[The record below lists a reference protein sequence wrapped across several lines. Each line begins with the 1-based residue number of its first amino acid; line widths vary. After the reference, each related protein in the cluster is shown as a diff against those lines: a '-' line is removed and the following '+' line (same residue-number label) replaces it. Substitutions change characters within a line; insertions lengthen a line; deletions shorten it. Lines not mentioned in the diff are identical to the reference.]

1 MEEIKG
7 FCSSGVPVQSLRITR
22 RSDRQKKVVGDI
34 LCQLDDTL
42 EGHAMKE
49 SVTGEGLTAVFN
61 AAENVMILGTAPC
74 FGAHSERSTVWVSG

>member
-7 FCSSGVPVQSLRITR
+7 FCSSGVPVQSLRVAR
-22 RSDRQKKVVGDI
+22 RCDRQKKVVGDM
-34 LCQLDDTL
+34 LCQLDDAL

-49 SVTGEGLTAVFN
+49 SVTGEGLAAVFN
-61 AAENVMILGTAPC
+61 VADNIMVLRTAPC

>member
-22 RSDRQKKVVGDI
+22 RSDRQKKVVGDM

-42 EGHAMKE
+42 ESHVMKE
-49 SVTGEGLTAVFN
+49 CVTGEGVAAVFN
-61 AAENVMILGTAPC
+61 VADNVMVLGTAPC